1 MARRVT
7 TPEGAAYF
15 GVPIGSIIGTGP
27 IESEEEGVAK
37 KAKKVRPLVGMSSAN
52 ANPNATPG
60 VSPTNNAG
68 PTVQRSVQPN
78 SGEAQD
84 NKRYGEQPNDFRPMD
99 FAPPG
104 YDLKKNYSNAEELV
118 VGGQSFYFPEGS
130 IVRESPFNNEI
141 KYVTTPDGSFT
152 VVTKK
157 GELILSPE
165 MQARMVRLMVDAFG
179 DDENGDKES

>member
-1 MARRVT
+1 
-7 TPEGAAYF
+7 
-15 GVPIGSIIGTGP
+15 
-27 IESEEEGVAK
+27 
-37 KAKKVRPLVGMSSAN
+37 
-52 ANPNATPG
+52 
-60 VSPTNNAG
+60 
-68 PTVQRSVQPN
+68 
-78 SGEAQD
+78 
-84 NKRYGEQPNDFRPMD
+84 MD

-157 GELILSPE
+157 GELILSSE